1 VPAGTLCAL
10 AGGVNPKAEHLK
22 ERAARFAERAVRF
35 VRQLPNTMEARR
47 IGGQL
52 LDAAT
57 AVAANYRAA
66 CRARSH
72 AEFVAKLGTVVEEA
86 DESQGWLLLL
96 IRSDIVSAQSAKWL
110 VDEAGEVLA
119 IFTASHKTAS
129 GRLRHRPNSRSV

>member
-1 VPAGTLCAL
+1 
-10 AGGVNPKAEHLK
+10 VNPQAEHLK
-22 ERAARFAERAVRF
+22 ERAARFAERVVRF

-52 LDAAT
+52 LDAGT
-57 AVAANYRAA
+57 AMAANYRAA

-96 IRSDIVSAQSAKWL
+96 IRSDIVSAQSTKWL
-110 VDEAGEVLA
+110 LDEAGELLA

-129 GRLRHRPNSRSV
+129 GRLRHRATLKSR